1 MFYLH
6 DVSRLCLLGALI
18 GLFQFDVDYM
28 VTISIQPVSWL
39 STRSVIM
46 LALSCPSHAR
56 SPPRL
61 GVFLSNYAN
70 EL

>member
-1 MFYLH
+1 MMNKRDLKFMLAR
-6 DVSRLCLLGALI
+6 SLI

-28 VTISIQPVSWL
+28 VTISIQAVHEACDHVSTHVL
-39 STRSVIM
+39 LPDS
-46 LALSCPSHAR
+46 
-56 SPPRL
+56 